1 MVGIMLEKWHTDF
14 SVIMGQSG
22 RYLGFQVSVSYLL
35 APFVEPTWQSGA
47 PFLVLKPWEQKS

>member
-1 MVGIMLEKWHTDF
+1 MLEKWHADF
-14 SVIMGQSG
+14 AVIMGQSG